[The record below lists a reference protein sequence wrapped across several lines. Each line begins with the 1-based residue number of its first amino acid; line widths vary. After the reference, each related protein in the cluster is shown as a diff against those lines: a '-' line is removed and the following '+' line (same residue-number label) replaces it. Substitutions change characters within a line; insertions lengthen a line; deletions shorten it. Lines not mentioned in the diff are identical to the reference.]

1 MVGDLILNLDEIT
14 GPEFLKKLDNKE
26 LILLAKDI
34 RKSIIDVVSTKGGH
48 LSSNLGVVELT
59 IALHTVFN
67 APKDKIIFDVGHQ
80 SYTHKILTGRY
91 NEFKNSLRDFKGISG
106 YQKIKESE
114 YDCYE
119 AGHSSTSISAACG
132 FLKAQEINLE
142 NNEIIAVIG
151 DSSITSGLALEGLNN
166 LSSIKGKVII
176 VLNDNG
182 MAISRP
188 VGGVS
193 KTFSKIRSSITYTST
208 KNRFRKILS
217 KIPFG
222 AKIHIFLRYL
232 KNSIRRL
239 FIETTLFENFNLD
252 YIGPIDGHNI
262 KKMIKAFNV
271 AKNSHK
277 SIVVHVVTKKGF
289 GYKPAEDDKYGKW
302 HGVEKFDVFT
312 GEFSTSNE
320 ENSISWSEA
329 IANIV
334 HEFMI
339 RDSKIVT
346 ITPAMIEGSK
356 LSKIFRDFSN
366 RSIDVGISEEHA
378 FTMSGSMYL
387 GGLHPYISIY
397 STFLQRAYDEVCHDV
412 ARMNLPLVVGVD
424 RAGIVGKDGDTHQGI
439 FDVAFLKTIPNTII
453 AMPKDYDD
461 AKKLYEIAF
470 QYKNL
475 FFIRYPRGKT
485 KIESDED
492 KNNVYIGKWDLF
504 ESNASSNLNI
514 IVTGPNFDIVRKKLS
529 KEKIDSNLVFAR
541 FYKPIDKDVLKK
553 ICDNGKTIIVYDI
566 YSTKEG
572 LYDSICE
579 YMIENKYNS
588 KVINLS
594 VPTDFIQH
602 GNIDEILIS
611 LNLSIDDLVKIAK
624 GELK

>member
-1 MVGDLILNLDEIT
+1 MVDLEKIKN
-14 GPEFLKKLDNKE
+14 PEFLKKLNNEE
-26 LILLAKDI
+26 LISLASDI
-34 RKSIIDVVSTKGGH
+34 RKSIIEVVSTKGGH

-91 NEFKNSLRDFKGISG
+91 NEFKSSLRDFQGISG
-106 YQKIKESE
+106 YQKMKESI

-132 FLKAQEINLE
+132 FLKAQEINGE
-142 NNEIIAVIG
+142 NNDIIAVIG

-166 LSSIKGKVII
+166 LSSLKGKAII

-182 MAISRP
+182 MSISKP

-193 KTFSKIRSSITYTST
+193 KTLSRIRSSITYTST
-208 KNRFRKILS
+208 KNKFRKVLS

-222 AKIHIFLRYL
+222 SKIYVFLRYL

-262 KKMIKAFNV
+262 KKMIKALKV

-277 SIVVHVVTKKGF
+277 SIVVHVITKKGF

-302 HGVEKFDVFT
+302 HGVEEFDVST
-312 GEFSTSNE
+312 GEFSSSKE
-320 ENSISWSEA
+320 KDLISWSEA
-329 IANIV
+329 ISNIV
-334 HEFMI
+334 YELMI
-339 RDSKIVT
+339 KDSKIVT

-356 LSKIFRDFSN
+356 LGRIFRDFPN

-378 FTMSGSMYL
+378 FTMAGSMYL
-387 GGLHPYISIY
+387 GGCHPYISIY
-397 STFLQRAYDEVCHDV
+397 STFLQRSYDELCHDV
-412 ARMNLPLVVGVD
+412 ARMNIPIVVGID

-439 FDVAFLKTIPNTII
+439 FDVAFLRSVPNTII

-470 QYKNL
+470 EYNNM
-475 FFIRYPRGKT
+475 FFIRYPRGKIQIVS
-485 KIESDED
+485 KQY
-492 KNNVYIGKWDLF
+492 NNDIYIGKWDII
-504 ESNASSNLNI
+504 ECKSNSNLNI
-514 IVTGPNFDIVRKKLS
+514 IVTGPIFDKVF
-529 KEKIDSNLVFAR
+529 EAFTNENIDANLIFAR
-541 FYKPIDKDVLKK
+541 FYNPLDEKILQK
-553 ICDNGKTIIVYDI
+553 ICSNGGSIIIYDI

-579 YMIENKYNS
+579 YIVKNNYNP

-594 VPTDFIQH
+594 LPTDFIQH
-602 GNIDEILIS
+602 GNLNEVLSSLSLDIGSLI
-611 LNLSIDDLVKIAK
+611 NVVK
-624 GELK
+624 GEI